1 MNIKNS
7 FPFISTQHRN
17 IYICAIIDKELTP
30 HTHTHTQLRIDLEVS
45 VKSTMKRSNMKYFI
59 ISKVPME
66 YY

>member
-30 HTHTHTQLRIDLEVS
+30 PHTQLRIDLEVS

>member
-30 HTHTHTQLRIDLEVS
+30 PTHTQLRIDLEVS